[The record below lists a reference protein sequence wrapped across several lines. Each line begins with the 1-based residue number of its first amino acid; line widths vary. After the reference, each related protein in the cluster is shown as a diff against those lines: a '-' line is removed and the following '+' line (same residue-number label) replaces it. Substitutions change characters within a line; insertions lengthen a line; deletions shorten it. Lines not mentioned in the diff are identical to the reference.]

1 MIERYSRPQMKKIW
15 SDKNKF
21 DQWLKVEIAACEAWA
36 ELGEIPQEEIVK
48 IRKASYNLDRVAE
61 FLRVTHHDMTAF
73 LNSVAES
80 LGTESRFVH
89 LGLTSSD
96 IMDTALSL
104 QLTQAANILVKDVAE
119 LISVMENKA
128 VEHKYTIMMGRTH
141 GVHAEPTTLGLKMAL
156 WIEEMKRN
164 AQRLAEARK
173 NISVGKISGAVGTYA
188 TVPPQVEKIACAKLG
203 LAPAPISSQIV
214 QRDRHAQ
221 FLTTLAIIA
230 SSLEKFATEIR
241 GLQRTEVREVEEPF
255 EEGQTGSSAMPHKR
269 NPELCERICG
279 LARLIRGHAL
289 TSLENIALWHERDIS
304 HSSTERIIL
313 PDSCLAVD
321 YMLSIFTSIMKGLKV
336 YPENMRRNIEL
347 TQGLVFSQRV
357 LIALI
362 NKGLTREE
370 AYKMIQDN
378 AMKTWEKR
386 KDFLGLLEAD
396 RRITTHLSKAELNS
410 IFDYGYYLKHVDEV
424 FERLGLS
431 EARKKPKRAKI
442 EGLAPRAI

>member
-1 MIERYSRPQMKKIW
+1 MIERYSRPRMKKIW

-36 ELGEIPQEEIVK
+36 ELGQIPQDEIVK
-48 IRKASYNLDRVAE
+48 IRKASYKLNRIAE
-61 FLRVTHHDMTAF
+61 FLKVTHHDMTAF

-80 LGTESRFVH
+80 LGTESRFIH

-104 QLTQAANILVKDVAE
+104 QLTQAADILTKDVAE
-119 LISVMENKA
+119 LIFVMGNKA
-128 VEHKYTIMMGRTH
+128 LEHKYTIMMGRTH
-141 GVHAEPTTLGLKMAL
+141 GVHAEPITFGLKMAL
-156 WIEEMKRN
+156 WTEEMKRN

-188 TVPPQVEKIACAKLG
+188 TVPPKVEKIACAKLG
-203 LAPAPISSQIV
+203 LAPAPISSQII

-279 LARLIRGHAL
+279 LARLIRGYAL

-313 PDSCLAVD
+313 PDSCLVLD
-321 YMLSIFTSIMKGLKV
+321 YMLSIFTSIMKGLRV

-370 AYKMIQDN
+370 AYKMVQGH
-378 AMKTWEKR
+378 AMKAWEEKE
-386 KDFLGLLEAD
+386 DFLSLLEAD
-396 RRITTHLSKAELNS
+396 RRITTHLSKGELNS
-410 IFDYGYYLKHVDEV
+410 LFDYGYYLKHVDEV

-431 EARKKPKRAKI
+431 EARKKAKRAKI